1 MRVIATGKAATG
13 RTLSARVPL
22 VDEKMEVSAY
32 MGTPSLGRAMILRR
46 AE

>member
-1 MRVIATGKAATG
+1 MIATGKAATG

-32 MGTPSLGRAMILRR
+32 MGTPSLGRAMILCR